1 MENIIRSLLDT
12 KLPLATFEENLSSSI
27 SMLREDENVLRSYL
41 ILRILTEQSSVLKEF
56 DVTDFE
62 KRLVAETDELCKT
75 NEIILKGVKVHADW
89 LQELIEAVSQF
100 EGCSGIKDRFANVNK
115 QIEKL
120 EDDLKSVIEKRN
132 NCPIKDIMV
141 YPSDK

>member
-1 MENIIRSLLDT
+1 MENIIQSLLDT

-41 ILRILTEQSSVLKEF
+41 VLRILTEQSSVLKEF

-62 KRLVAETDELCKT
+62 KRLVAETDEICKK
-75 NEIILKGVKVHADW
+75 NDIILKGVKVHADW
-89 LQELIEAVSQF
+89 LRELIEALSQF
-100 EGCSGIKDRFANVNK
+100 EGSSGITNRFEDVNK
-115 QIEKL
+115 QIQKL

-132 NCPIKDIMV
+132 SCPIKDITA